1 MKDVSQASKTLGKRE
16 ERFPSL
22 AHFYFHL
29 KLGVLTEEGK
39 INLSDYFFFPFL
51 ASQVKPFS

>member
-1 MKDVSQASKTLGKRE
+1 MYKQTCTVYQQQGYGNSKVNEGFSQASKTLGKRE

-29 KLGVLTEEGK
+29 KLGDLTEEGK
-39 INLSDYFFFPFL
+39 N
-51 ASQVKPFS
+51 